1 MTLTRTVEDAKV
13 RARVNSP
20 HMIPLNTRLS
30 MKKSYEHVRERRYA
44 EERTEAER
52 IGNEEWRTP
61 RMVNST
67 ILFEGLR
74 LNI

>member
-30 MKKSYEHVRERRYA
+30 MKKSYNMSG
-44 EERTEAER
+44 TEAER
-52 IGNEEWRTP
+52 IGDEEWRTP
-61 RMVNST
+61 RMENST